1 MTEIERKFLVATF
14 PDGELHAVPL
24 RQGYLTTPTDSIE
37 LRLRQQGTEYF
48 MTLKSEGGL
57 SRQEYEIQID
67 VTQFEMLWPATEGR
81 RVEKTRYSGKLPD
94 GQLFELDVF
103 AGHLS
108 PLMLVEVEFLSE
120 DAAQAFIPP
129 PWFREEVTED
139 KRYKNKALA
148 LSIP

>member
-14 PDGELHAVPL
+14 PDGELHAVSL
-24 RQGYLTTPTDSIE
+24 HQGYLTTPTDSAE

-57 SRQEYEIQID
+57 SRQEYEIQVD
-67 VTQFEMLWPATEGR
+67 VAQFEMLWPATEGR

-103 AGHLS
+103 AGYLS

-129 PWFREEVTED
+129 PWFGEEVTED